1 MSLIVTLSGSPS
13 AASRS
18 QELATEVGVAVA
30 GRGFEVEAINVRD
43 LPAEDLLHARAD
55 SPALQKAIGLVER
68 ARGVVI
74 STPVYKASYTGVLK
88 TFLDVL
94 PQFGLAGKVV
104 LPLVT
109 GGTLAHVL
117 ALDYA
122 LRPVLSSLGAQHAV
136 AGLFILDKFLERR
149 PGGGLEVS
157 PEIRERLTQA
167 VDEFIASLR
176 RHDTLAA

>member
-1 MSLIVTLSGSPS
+1 MSLVVTLSGSPS

-18 QELATEVGVAVA
+18 QELAAQVGTAIA
-30 GRGFEVEAINVRD
+30 GHGFEVEAINVRD

-55 SPALQKAIGLVER
+55 SPELERALALVKR

-74 STPVYKASYTGVLK
+74 ATPVYKASYSGVLK

-117 ALDYA
+117 AIDYA
-122 LRPVLSSLGAQHAV
+122 LRPVLSSLGVQHAV
-136 AGLFILDKFLERR
+136 AGLFLLDKLLERR
-149 PGGGLEVS
+149 PGGGLDVS
-157 PEIRERLTQA
+157 PEIGARLTQA